1 MTDEMKD
8 ILEEA
13 KRRVLWDC
21 KGKKLSKLEM
31 RQLLKDE
38 IERLI
43 EKRKV
48 KAKSPWYEKLRKAWI
63 WDVSYNIVDEV

>member
-13 KRRVLWDC
+13 KRRVLWDS
-21 KGKKLSKLEM
+21 KGKNLSKLEM

-38 IERLI
+38 MERLI
-43 EKRKV
+43 EKRNV
-48 KAKSPWYEKLRKAWI
+48 KAKSSWYEKLRKAGI
-63 WDVSYNIVDEV
+63 WDVSFDVVEEE

>member
-13 KRRVLWDC
+13 KRRVLWDS
-21 KGKKLSKLEM
+21 KGKKLSKLEL

-38 IERLI
+38 MERLI
-43 EKRKV
+43 EKRNV
-48 KAKSPWYEKLRKAWI
+48 KAKSSWFERMKRTGYVE
-63 WDVSYNIVDEV
+63 VSFNLVKVE

>member
-13 KRRVLWDC
+13 KRRVLWDS
-21 KGKKLSKLEM
+21 KGKKLSKLEL

-38 IERLI
+38 MDRLI

-48 KAKSPWYEKLRKAWI
+48 KAKSPWFERMQRTGYLE
-63 WDVSYNIVDEV
+63 VSFNLVEEE

>member
-13 KRRVLWDC
+13 KRRVLWDS
-21 KGKKLSKLEM
+21 KGKNLSKLEM

-38 IERLI
+38 MERLI
-43 EKRKV
+43 EKRNV
-48 KAKSPWYEKLRKAWI
+48 KAKSSWLERMRRTGYLE
-63 WDVSYNIVDEV
+63 VSFNLVEEE

>member
-13 KRRVLWDC
+13 KRRVLWDS
-21 KGKKLSKLEM
+21 KGKKLSKLEL

-38 IERLI
+38 MERLI
-43 EKRKV
+43 EKRNV
-48 KAKSPWYEKLRKAWI
+48 KAKSSWFERMKSTGYLE
-63 WDVSYNIVDEV
+63 VSFNLVEVE

>member
-13 KRRVLWDC
+13 KRRVLWDS
-21 KGKKLSKLEM
+21 KGKKLSKLEL

-38 IERLI
+38 MDRLI

-48 KAKSPWYEKLRKAWI
+48 KAKSPWYEKLRKAGI

>member
-13 KRRVLWDC
+13 KRRVLWDS
-21 KGKKLSKLEM
+21 KGNKLSKLEL

-38 IERLI
+38 IDRLI

-48 KAKSPWYEKLRKAWI
+48 KEKSPWYEKLRKAGI
-63 WDVSYNIVDEV
+63 WDVSFDVVEEE

>member
-13 KRRVLWDC
+13 KRRVLWDSR
-21 KGKKLSKLEM
+21 GKKLSKLEL
-31 RQLLKDE
+31 RQLLKEE

-43 EKRKV
+43 EKRNVNTKN
-48 KAKSPWYEKLRKAWI
+48 SWYEKLRKAGI
-63 WDVSYNIVDEV
+63 MERSFNIVEEE